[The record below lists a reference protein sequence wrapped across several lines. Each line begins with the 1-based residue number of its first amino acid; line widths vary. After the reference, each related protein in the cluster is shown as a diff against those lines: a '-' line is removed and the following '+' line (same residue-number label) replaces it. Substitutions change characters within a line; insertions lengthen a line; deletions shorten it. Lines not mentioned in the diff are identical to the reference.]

1 MENFDLSEALVVV
14 GGVGAAI
21 ITAGVFFSRF
31 TKTDKDDKFF
41 ARLAEVFLN
50 RNSRD

>member
-1 MENFDLSEALVVV
+1 MENFDLGEAMVVI

-41 ARLAEVFLN
+41 ARLAETFLN
-50 RNSRD
+50 RTNRN